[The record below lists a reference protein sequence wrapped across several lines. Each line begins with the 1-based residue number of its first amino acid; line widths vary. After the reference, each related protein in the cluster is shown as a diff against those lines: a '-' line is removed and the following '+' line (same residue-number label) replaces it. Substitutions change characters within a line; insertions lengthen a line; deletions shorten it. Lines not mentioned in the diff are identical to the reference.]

1 MESEQVESARLVIDE
16 SWDGQ
21 AVDERVVV
29 DVTIGEALTVAFEA
43 PYFGD
48 PPPPGPAGVT
58 PGLWD
63 YEVVE
68 LFVAGPGERYL
79 EVELGPHGHS
89 LVLQLDGVR
98 RVVGTSAADRY
109 RAQIEGG
116 VWRGEAVVDAGLL
129 PPRPWRVNAYA
140 IHGVG
145 AGRVYRAAFAVPG
158 ARPDFHRLDCF
169 APWSV
174 VQSGG

>member
-1 MESEQVESARLVIDE
+1 MAAARLVIDKG
-16 SWDGQ
+16 WDGR
-21 AVDERVVV
+21 AIDGGERVVV
-29 DVTIGEALTVAFEA
+29 GVSAGAALVVDVDA
-43 PYFGD
+43 PFFGD

-68 LFVAGPGERYL
+68 LFVAGPGDRYL
-79 EVELGPHGHS
+79 EVELGPGGHH

-98 RVVGTSAADRY
+98 RVVAEGQPVVFDAVV
-109 RAQIEGG
+109 EGG
-116 VWRGEAVVDAGLL
+116 RWRGRAVIDGALL
-129 PPRPWRVNAYA
+129 PARPWRVNAYA

-145 AGRVYRAAFAVPG
+145 DGRVYRAAFAVPG

-169 APWSV
+169 AAWSV
-174 VQSGG
+174 VQSEG